1 MKSAFVLGLA
11 HDFDLILSHTAIIL
25 LQDVPAERF
34 VSGPAWLRKATFS
47 VSEMNVD
54 GKKTLVCTFHVTP
67 ALWHN
72 ERCIYIKIVMVYLSD
87 TIKIP
92 IDQETSQICLAESQE
107 LAPHHLSLLSSRA
120 LNPAVSYLGHHT
132 LK

>member
-1 MKSAFVLGLA
+1 M
-11 HDFDLILSHTAIIL
+11 D
-25 LQDVPAERF
+25 
-34 VSGPAWLRKATFS
+34 
-47 VSEMNVD
+47 VD
-54 GKKTLVCTFHVTP
+54 GKLLVCTFHVTP

-72 ERCIYIKIVMVYLSD
+72 EHYIYIKIVMVYLSD

-107 LAPHHLSLLSSRA
+107 LAHHLLLLLSSRA